1 MKVAVEP
8 GCSHIPS
15 PTIATM
21 LRLLMTRM
29 RERDGAC
36 ANVSA
41 NARRNAFIA
50 AVPWLSGMTTDMQD
64 SEDAWVIIK
73 IETPAATMA
82 AMNVSVTFATPPN
95 VSVTP
100 SRVTIDTLPTLVT
113 ALIGGRVPSTG
124 GNDAV
129 VDDDD
134 NEDNEDNEDI
144 DDDDDNEDIDDAS
157 DDSDGDDAEDDN
169 DHASILAIRDM
180 LRPRISVPGDDQSF
194 AFRTKTG
201 MSLSIQGTMHD
212 GCRTWAP
219 KYASSIASSNVRCWI
234 GAASGT
240 RSGSAVY
247 TPLVF
252 FQRVTR
258 AH

>member
-1 MKVAVEP
+1 
-8 GCSHIPS
+8 
-15 PTIATM
+15 
-21 LRLLMTRM
+21 
-29 RERDGAC
+29 
-36 ANVSA
+36 
-41 NARRNAFIA
+41 
-50 AVPWLSGMTTDMQD
+50 MTTDMQD

-113 ALIGGRVPSTG
+113 ALIGGRVHSAVHSTG
-124 GNDAV
+124 GNDDAVDDDAVDDDAV

-134 NEDNEDNEDI
+134 NDDV
-144 DDDDDNEDIDDAS
+144 DDDDDNDDIDDAS

-180 LRPRISVPGDDQSF
+180 LRPRISVPGDDGSF
-194 AFRTKTG
+194 AFRTYTG
-201 MSLSIQGTMHD
+201 MSDSMQGTMHD

-234 GAASGT
+234 GTASGT

-258 AH
+258 AHWKRRAKIVAV